1 MKFQATRTHF
11 LSVLSHVFVT
21 VAVVVAEGRGGSY
34 RSNSSRK
41 VLPMPHLLKR
51 LYLGFFFRSDLDNAL
66 QRHREMMEV

>member
-1 MKFQATRTHF
+1 MKFQATRIHF

-21 VAVVVAEGRGGSY
+21 VAVVVAGGRGGTY

-51 LYLGFFFRSDLDNAL
+51 LYLGFF
-66 QRHREMMEV
+66 

>member
-21 VAVVVAEGRGGSY
+21 VAIVVAEGRGGTY

-51 LYLGFFFRSDLDNAL
+51 LYLVFFLEAI
-66 QRHREMMEV
+66 

>member
-21 VAVVVAEGRGGSY
+21 VAIVVAEGRGGTY

-51 LYLGFFFRSDLDNAL
+51 LYLGFFLEAI
-66 QRHREMMEV
+66 

>member
-1 MKFQATRTHF
+1 MKFQATRIHF
-11 LSVLSHVFVT
+11 LRVLSH
-21 VAVVVAEGRGGSY
+21 VAVVVAGGRGGTY

-51 LYLGFFFRSDLDNAL
+51 LYLGYFFRSDLDNAL